1 MIGVLTNISFNI
13 KYTTKW
19 IPYTEGN
26 PKRSI
31 LPLPLCILLFLRLP
45 TIIDS
50 ENMTLNAGTDCVGTA
65 GKKATGTVPDGANP
79 AAMASGPEVGVVGN
93 GVPPPTV
100 N

>member
-1 MIGVLTNISFNI
+1 
-13 KYTTKW
+13 
-19 IPYTEGN
+19 
-26 PKRSI
+26 
-31 LPLPLCILLFLRLP
+31 
-45 TIIDS
+45 
-50 ENMTLNAGTDCVGTA
+50 MTLNAWTDCVGTA